1 MQEALN
7 TKEFFRVF
15 YNKGG
20 ILCVLDKAS
29 KGELWEL
36 GNRHIAWRLF
46 LGVISEQ
53 ESPTVWVRRVKDSR
67 ERYYSLKSSY
77 KVSAE
82 GGDPLTSGSSV
93 SHN

>member
-20 ILCVLDKAS
+20 ILCVPDKAS